1 MTRAVLLLLFA
12 LPLFGQTSDEITFQ
26 RTFLLRNISGTAFNP
41 GPAPHHPHIVN
52 RNGWTIFWGGAL
64 FMNYSSES
72 GPDRQRNEAFSLNWV
87 AGGAQRAL
95 GSRGLV
101 MFRGRASLE
110 PYTIKERGYPQMLQ
124 WVSPESGGP
133 LLDAMRAHDLIG
145 EAAVDVAFRTSTNSF
160 LHLYV
165 APVGDPAFGSV
176 PYAQRTSSEELAEA
190 PFAYD
195 VQETTHDSTRV
206 ITAGF
211 GSRFITLEGS
221 AFHDAVSH
229 GKHTSFD
236 SGSDIDSRSV
246 RLTITPVRNVML
258 QASRGE
264 LGDAKRKINSASL
277 TVGNEAGAL
286 SAIWTK
292 REDLSAGTIEGT
304 IRFARNTASARIETV
319 DRPPGFLGRTDI
331 WRTTHFTVGYLFD
344 ILRGSYR
351 AGIGANVDY
360 HTQYR
365 ELPRRYGH
373 KPQAIYL
380 FVRLRRR
387 PGRGRRR
394 GMVNAEC

>member
-1 MTRAVLLLLFA
+1 

-26 RTFLLRNISGTAFNP
+26 RTFLLRNISGTSFNP
-41 GPAPHHPHIVN
+41 GSAPHHPHIVN
-52 RNGWTIFWGGAL
+52 RGDWTSFWGGAL
-64 FMNYSSES
+64 FLNYSSES
-72 GPDRQRNEAFSLNWV
+72 GPDVQRNEAFSLNWI
-87 AGGAQRAL
+87 AGGVQRNL

-101 MFRGRASLE
+101 LFRGRASLE

-124 WVSPESGGP
+124 WISPESGGP

-145 EAAVDVAFRTSTNSF
+145 EAAVDLAFRTSTTSF

-165 APVGDPAFGSV
+165 APIGDPAFGAV
-176 PYAQRTSSEELAEA
+176 PYALRTSSEEFAEA

-195 VQETTHDSTRV
+195 VQETMHDSTRV

-211 GSRFITLEGS
+211 GSRFVTLEGS

-229 GKHTSFD
+229 GRHTSFD
-236 SGSDIDSRSV
+236 SGGDIDSRSA
-246 RLTITPVRNVML
+246 RLTITPVRNMVL

-264 LGDAKRKINSASL
+264 LGDAKRKISSASL
-277 TVGNEAGAL
+277 TVGNEGGAL

-292 REDLSAGTIEGT
+292 GDDLSAGTIEGT
-304 IRFARNTASARIETV
+304 VRFARNTVAARIETV

-351 AGIGANVDY
+351 AGVGANVDY

-373 KPQAIYL
+373 KPQAIYV
-380 FVRLRRR
+380 FVRLRTEARTR
-387 PGRGRRR
+387 
-394 GMVNAEC
+394 